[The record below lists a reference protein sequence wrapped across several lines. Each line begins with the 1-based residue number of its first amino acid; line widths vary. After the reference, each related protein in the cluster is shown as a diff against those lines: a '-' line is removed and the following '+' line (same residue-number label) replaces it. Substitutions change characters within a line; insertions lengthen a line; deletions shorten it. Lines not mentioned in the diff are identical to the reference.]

1 MPLPVVAESDD
12 LGGLPGRHLS
22 RRIFRSVH
30 KNRPQVTSH
39 TDVTSDESKQQHAPN
54 PCSPTC
60 SARDI
65 NLGTPAI
72 GAILETDLSHLQF
85 NSWVRIQIPASAFFD
100 ALECQIP
107 PKSLDFSIRYTAPV
121 IGCRFAPLRFRILLA
136 GMDAEYSKTP
146 LDCLVRSTGYIVSG
160 LMPNRDH
167 GVRPKQRIST
177 SIRRR
182 PAPSS
187 SFVRSPGSC

>member
-72 GAILETDLSHLQF
+72 RAILETDLSHLQF
-85 NSWVRIQIPASAFFD
+85 NSWVRIQILASAFFD

-107 PKSLDFSIRYTAPV
+107 PKPLDFSISCTAPAPDWMPFGPSALPY
-121 IGCRFAPLRFRILLA
+121 IACRDGRRIFQ
-136 GMDAEYSKTP
+136 DA
-146 LDCLVRSTGYIVSG
+146 SG
-160 LMPNRDH
+160 LLSEKDRVDRLGRDAKS
-167 GVRPKQRIST
+167 RS
-177 SIRRR
+177 
-182 PAPSS
+182 
-187 SFVRSPGSC
+187 RSPTKATHFDVYPSTACAIIVIRS